1 MEKHV
6 PLGIF
11 GVEVEGGYASGI
23 DGDGEVQE
31 AEAGCAVVLCAVLQL
46 KPDAWVLAVET
57 VPELPSLARVPDQD
71 VAIIHVS

>member
-11 GVEVEGGYASGI
+11 GVEVEGGHASGI
-23 DGDGEVQE
+23 DADGEVQE

-46 KPDAWVLAVET
+46 KRMRGCWVLRQFR
-57 VPELPSLARVPDQD
+57 S
-71 VAIIHVS
+71 S